1 MLSVGSILRKE
12 RQRRGLTLKQVEKQI
27 RVREKFLEAIEENN
41 WSAFSSK
48 IYITGIIKNYSKF
61 FDLDVDKMIAYFR
74 RDYERKEDVH
84 FKRRVE
90 SKYFKSET
98 KRVVFALLFVLFLG
112 FAGFFGY
119 QLSLYFKP
127 PQIELTQPQQR
138 SFRSVEKV
146 TIQGK
151 SESDATILIF
161 GDRVYQNQQ
170 GVFEYDF
177 PLKEG
182 KNTLRIEVTGAN
194 GRQTVLEDVFI
205 LESPRR

>member
-12 RQRRGLTLKQVEKQI
+12 RERRGLTLKQVEKQI

-74 RDYERKEDVH
+74 RDYERKEDVN

-98 KRVVFALLFVLFLG
+98 RRVVVALLFVLFLG

-151 SESDATILIF
+151 TESDATILIF

-170 GVFEYDF
+170 GIFEYDF